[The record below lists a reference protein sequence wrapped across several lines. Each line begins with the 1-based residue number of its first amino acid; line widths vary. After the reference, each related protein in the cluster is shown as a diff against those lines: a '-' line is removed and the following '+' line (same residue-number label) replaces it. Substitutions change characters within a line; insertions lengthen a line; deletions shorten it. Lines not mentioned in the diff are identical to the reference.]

1 MITTLLASVLL
12 FAGGCSD
19 NFDDSA
25 LWKGADEIYNQLTEL
40 EKQTDEINRQIQLL
54 SAVVNGGV
62 VTSITQDAEG
72 NNVVRF
78 KGPDNVEHS
87 VTVATK
93 DDVTTA
99 PILGTKEEGGVLY
112 WTTTAGG
119 KTDFLKDTDGAKIP
133 VAGRTPEV
141 AVDKEGYWTV
151 NGKRL
156 TDAAGNPLKAEG
168 KETSLITGVT
178 RDANGNAVFTL
189 GDGTTVSAP
198 VFDAFNIVFK
208 VGGTVLGD
216 EYVVEDTSQP
226 LTIGYELTG
235 EKAGETILKIMRAE
249 KLTAVADTAAG
260 TITVTFGNAFE
271 EGSFTVMLCD
281 TEENVL
287 IRVVRLAAKSAKPEY
302 YGIKTAEDL
311 RKFAEA
317 VNSSRSYDRY
327 RDESGDVVLLSD
339 VDMAGTTEW
348 TPIGTAENPFTGIF
362 NGKNFAIKN
371 ISWTADAAKSTAHG
385 LFGVLE
391 KATVKNLTVGNT
403 GDKITVTGTAGAG
416 TAIAGVAAFA
426 TESVIESV
434 TNNVS
439 ISFEAEDPA
448 GTLVMLAGIA
458 GQMSGTTIGGTS
470 AAVKCA
476 NNGDIT
482 TGPIANTGNG
492 GTGMQVGGI
501 CAYIKSAEN
510 NLIGY
515 CTNNGRVN
523 APSGR
528 GGGLAGTFEKG
539 TIANSLNNGLIED
552 DAAGQYAGQKNQ
564 YGIKRMGGLVGGSTS
579 TGCVIENCN
588 NLGNVITHLGCRTG
602 GFSGHNL
609 GTIQNCKNTGAIIGN
624 VTVDGANYHGP
635 GWACGY
641 NQSASLIKGC
651 IGNGFVG
658 DYDTYKDAPKTAP
671 AAMHATAVCH
681 KQSNYNTEENTV
693 DWSLPAYYDWELKQT
708 IQLHPGVKYTY
719 YEFTNL
725 PRKMH
730 VLELDLTNDAV
741 EIATSIS
748 NDLVPNPNGNNNSN
762 NGKNIRETLSENCTR
777 KRAEG
782 QEIIAG
788 INTGFFNSHDG
799 FPRGLHIEDGR
810 PDFVNNKTV
819 RTSLTNH
826 QNCFTFFKDRTVSC
840 GKKVFTGKIE
850 VDGVEYEYHS
860 INDTILRRGNVS
872 QEANLYTARY
882 KKTPHPGT
890 PSLTN
895 TLLKKALYVV
905 AKNTSGNPMTVN
917 DGWFEATVTQIADGR
932 TTELAEAPYL
942 TTLDQW
948 AVQLTGA
955 AAEAFAGK
963 LSVGSTLRIRAD
975 VAVDGVSTPILAQ
988 NSTMYH
994 LLDNGVDKNLASSVY
1009 DPMTYVGVDQPG
1021 TKVYFFVID
1030 GRQSWVSMGVKFY
1043 EMVRIA
1049 QKFGCWNV
1057 TRFDGGGSTTMW
1069 LYTDGEGKVV
1079 NKPSDSKGER
1089 SCMNYMHVRIK
1100 K

>member
-1 MITTLLASVLL
+1 MITALLASVLIL
-12 FAGGCSD
+12 AGGCSD

-25 LWKGADEIYNQLTEL
+25 LWKGVDEAYNQLTEL
-40 EKQTDEINRQIQLL
+40 EKQADELNGQIQLL
-54 SAVVNGGV
+54 SAIVDGGV
-62 VTSITQDAEG
+62 ITSITQDADG

-78 KGPDNVEHS
+78 KGGDNVEQS

-119 KTDFLKDTDGAKIP
+119 KTEFLKDTDGANIP

-151 NGKRL
+151 NGRRL

-168 KETSLITGVT
+168 KEASLITGVA
-178 RDANGNAVFTL
+178 RGADGSAVFTL
-189 GDGTTVSAP
+189 GDGSTVSAP

-208 VGGTVLGD
+208 VGETVLGD
-216 EYVVEDTSQP
+216 EYVAEDTTQP
-226 LTIGYELTG
+226 LTIAYEITG
-235 EKAGETILKIMRAE
+235 KNAAGTILKIMRAE
-249 KLTAVADTAAG
+249 KLTATADTAAG
-260 TITVTFGNAFE
+260 TIAVTFGDAFE
-271 EGSFTVMLCD
+271 EGSFAVMLSD

-287 IRVVRLAAKSAKPEY
+287 IRVVRIAAASAKPEY

-317 VNSSRSYDRY
+317 VNSGRSYDRY
-327 RDESGDVVLLSD
+327 RDESGEVVLLGD

-348 TPIGTAENPFTGIF
+348 MPIGTEANPFTGRF
-362 NGKNFAIKN
+362 NGKSHAIKN
-371 ISWTADAAKSTAHG
+371 IAWTADAAKSTAHG
-385 LFGVLE
+385 LFGVLNQ
-391 KATVKNLTVGNT
+391 ATVKNLTVGAA
-403 GDKITVTGTAGAG
+403 GDRITVTGTAGAG

-426 TESVIESV
+426 VESVLESV

-439 ISFEAEDPA
+439 ISFEGEDPA
-448 GTLVMLAGIA
+448 GVLVMLGGIV
-458 GQMSGTTIGGTS
+458 GQMSGTTVGGTS

-482 TGPIANTGNG
+482 SGAIANTGNG

-501 CAYIKSAEN
+501 CAFVKNADN

-539 TIANSLNNGLIED
+539 TIANSVNAGLIED
-552 DAAGQYAGQKNQ
+552 DAAGQYAGRTDQ

-579 TGCVIENCN
+579 TGCVIENCTN
-588 NLGNVITHLGCRTG
+588 AGNVITRLGCRTG
-602 GFSGHNL
+602 GFSGHNT
-609 GTIQNCKNTGAIIGN
+609 GTIRNCKNTGAVIGN

-658 DYDTYKDAPKTAP
+658 DYDTYKDAPTTAP
-671 AAMHATAVCH
+671 AAMHTTAVCH
-681 KQSNYNTEENTV
+681 KQSNYDTEENTV
-693 DWSLPAYYDWELKQT
+693 DWSLPAYYDWELKET
-708 IQLHPGVKYTY
+708 IQLHPGVTYTY

-741 EIATSIS
+741 EIATSMAD
-748 NDLVPNPNGNNNSN
+748 DLVPNPNGNNNGN
-762 NGKNIRETLSENCTR
+762 NGRNIRETLSENCAR
-777 KRAEG
+777 KRTEG
-782 QEIIAG
+782 QNIIAG

-799 FPRGLHIEDGR
+799 FPRGLHIEEGR
-810 PDFVNNKTV
+810 PDFINNKTV

-826 QNCFTFFKDRTVSC
+826 ANCFTFFKDRTVSC

-850 VDGVEYEYHS
+850 VGGAEYEYYS
-860 INDTILRRGNVS
+860 VNDTILRMGSVS

-882 KKTPHPGT
+882 KKTPHPDH
-890 PSLTN
+890 PELTN
-895 TLLKKALYVV
+895 TLLKTALYVV
-905 AKNTSGNPMTVN
+905 AKNTSGNPLTVN
-917 DGWFEATVTQIADGR
+917 DGWFEATVTGISDGR
-932 TTELAEAPYL
+932 AAELAEAPYL
-942 TTLDQW
+942 STPDEW

-955 AAEAFAGK
+955 TAEAFAEK

-975 VAVDGVSTPILAQ
+975 VAVDGVTKPILTQ

-1030 GRQSWVSMGVKFY
+1030 GRQNWVSMGVKFY

-1057 TRFDGGGSTTMW
+1057 TRFDGGGSTAMW
-1069 LYTDGEGKVV
+1069 LYNGGEGKVV

-1100 K
+1100 Q

>member
-1 MITTLLASVLL
+1 M
-12 FAGGCSD
+12 
-19 NFDDSA
+19 
-25 LWKGADEIYNQLTEL
+25 
-40 EKQTDEINRQIQLL
+40 
-54 SAVVNGGV
+54 
-62 VTSITQDAEG
+62 
-72 NNVVRF
+72 
-78 KGPDNVEHS
+78 
-87 VTVATK
+87 
-93 DDVTTA
+93 
-99 PILGTKEEGGVLY
+99 
-112 WTTTAGG
+112 
-119 KTDFLKDTDGAKIP
+119 
-133 VAGRTPEV
+133 
-141 AVDKEGYWTV
+141 
-151 NGKRL
+151 
-156 TDAAGNPLKAEG
+156 
-168 KETSLITGVT
+168 
-178 RDANGNAVFTL
+178 
-189 GDGTTVSAP
+189 
-198 VFDAFNIVFK
+198 
-208 VGGTVLGD
+208 
-216 EYVVEDTSQP
+216 
-226 LTIGYELTG
+226 
-235 EKAGETILKIMRAE
+235 
-249 KLTAVADTAAG
+249 
-260 TITVTFGNAFE
+260 
-271 EGSFTVMLCD
+271 
-281 TEENVL
+281 
-287 IRVVRLAAKSAKPEY
+287 
-302 YGIKTAEDL
+302 
-311 RKFAEA
+311 
-317 VNSSRSYDRY
+317 
-327 RDESGDVVLLSD
+327 
-339 VDMAGTTEW
+339 
-348 TPIGTAENPFTGIF
+348 
-362 NGKNFAIKN
+362 
-371 ISWTADAAKSTAHG
+371 
-385 LFGVLE
+385 
-391 KATVKNLTVGNT
+391 
-403 GDKITVTGTAGAG
+403 
-416 TAIAGVAAFA
+416 
-426 TESVIESV
+426 
-434 TNNVS
+434 
-439 ISFEAEDPA
+439 
-448 GTLVMLAGIA
+448 
-458 GQMSGTTIGGTS
+458 
-470 AAVKCA
+470 
-476 NNGDIT
+476 
-482 TGPIANTGNG
+482 
-492 GTGMQVGGI
+492 
-501 CAYIKSAEN
+501 
-510 NLIGY
+510 
-515 CTNNGRVN
+515 
-523 APSGR
+523 
-528 GGGLAGTFEKG
+528 
-539 TIANSLNNGLIED
+539 
-552 DAAGQYAGQKNQ
+552 
-564 YGIKRMGGLVGGSTS
+564 
-579 TGCVIENCN
+579 
-588 NLGNVITHLGCRTG
+588 
-602 GFSGHNL
+602 
-609 GTIQNCKNTGAIIGN
+609 
-624 VTVDGANYHGP
+624 TVDGANYHGP

-777 KRAEG
+777 KRAER

-882 KKTPHPGT
+882 KKTPHPGI

>member
-25 LWKGADEIYNQLTEL
+25 LWKGVDEIYNQLTEL
-40 EKQTDEINRQIQLL
+40 EKQADEINKQIQLL

-62 VTSITQDAEG
+62 VTSITQDADG

-78 KGPDNVEHS
+78 KGADNVEHS

-99 PILGTKEEGGVLY
+99 PIIGTKEEGGVLY

-156 TDAAGNPLKAEG
+156 TDATGNPLKAEG

-189 GDGTTVSAP
+189 GDGTTVSARI
-198 VFDAFNIVFK
+198 FDAFNIVFK
-208 VGGTVLGD
+208 VGEDLLGD

-226 LTIGYELTG
+226 LTIAYQLTG
-235 EKAGETILKIMRAE
+235 EKAGETILKIMRTE
-249 KLTAVADTAAG
+249 KLTAVANTAAG
-260 TITVTFGNAFE
+260 TIAVTFGNAFE
-271 EGSFTVMLCD
+271 EGGFTVMLCD
-281 TEENVL
+281 TEDNVL
-287 IRVVRLAAKSAKPEY
+287 IRVVRLVAKSAKPEY

-317 VNSSRSYDRY
+317 VNSGRSYDRY
-327 RDESGDVVLLSD
+327 RDDSGDVVLLGD
-339 VDMAGTTEW
+339 VDMTGTTEW
-348 TPIGTAENPFTGIF
+348 TPIGTAENPFTGRF
-362 NGKNFAIKN
+362 DGKNFALKN
-371 ISWTADAAKSTAHG
+371 IAWTTDAAKSTAHG
-385 LFGVLE
+385 LFGVVE
-391 KATVKNLTVGNT
+391 KAIIRNLTVGNK
-403 GDKITVTGTAGAG
+403 GDRITVRGTAGAG
-416 TAIAGVAAFA
+416 TAVAGIAAFA
-426 TESVIESV
+426 TESTFESV

-448 GTLVMLAGIA
+448 GTLVMLAGIV

-492 GTGMQVGGI
+492 ATGMQVGGI
-501 CAYIKSAEN
+501 CAYVKSAEN

-539 TIANSLNNGLIED
+539 TIAGSVNNGLIED
-552 DAAGQYAGQKNQ
+552 DAAGQYAGQKDK

-579 TGCVIENCN
+579 TGCVIENCTN
-588 NLGNVITHLGCRTG
+588 SGNVITHLGCRTG

-609 GTIQNCKNTGAIIGN
+609 GTIRTSKNTGAIIGN
-624 VTVDGANYHGP
+624 VTVDGANAHGP

-641 NQSASLIKGC
+641 NQSASLIVNC

-681 KQSNYNTEENTV
+681 KQSNYNPEENTV
-693 DWSLPAYYDWELKQT
+693 DWTLPAYYDWELKQT

-748 NDLVPNPNGNNNSN
+748 DDLVPNPNGNNNSN

-782 QEIIAG
+782 QEILAG

-810 PDFVNNKTV
+810 PDFVNNKAV

-826 QNCFTFFKDRTVSC
+826 ANCFTFFKDRTVSC

-850 VDGVEYEYHS
+850 VDGTEYEYHS
-860 INDTILRRGNVS
+860 INDTILRMGNVS

-905 AKNTSGNPMTVN
+905 AKNTSGKAMTVN
-917 DGWFEATVTQIADGR
+917 DGWFEATVTQVADGR
-932 TTELAEAPYL
+932 TTELADAPYL
-942 TTLDQW
+942 TTPDEW

-955 AAEAFAGK
+955 TAEAFAGK
-963 LSVGSTLRIRAD
+963 LAVGSKLRIRAD
-975 VAVDGVSTPILAQ
+975 VAVDGISTPILTQ

-1009 DPMTYVGVDQPG
+1009 DPMTYVGVDQSG

-1030 GRQSWVSMGVKFY
+1030 GRQTWVSMGVKFP

-1069 LYTDGEGKVV
+1069 LYTDGQGKVV